1 MNKDNRH
8 ASLTIIVC
16 LAVLNIGATVIGSGG
31 SRESRQANLVH
42 AVSPADLVLQATDPV
57 GDTAKLG
64 FEYDPHVAYV
74 RSSKGEA
81 PIKLPASAKNVN
93 LRVCDYGWHRDRP
106 GELRNLQY
114 EAFDSASAQIGDG
127 SWDLEIAPDT
137 TKPSVR
143 VISPKNGTMVTPG
156 ETIEIVVA
164 GEESQPATTCIR
176 RLTLVDPALN
186 TQSSPETPQKACEG
200 KQSTSEHH
208 FHYTVPR
215 DAEPGLL
222 SFTAAAEDWA
232 KNIGFETFDLIY
244 LPAGLTGVWTTEG
257 RLTKP
262 DEEYGYSIYAAF
274 SFTFNPRTGAVECG
288 TLTKHYCGSARI
300 SFLPGREKGAGGW
313 CAITFTPAANV
324 FKIVAHGLRQ
334 GNELKFLS
342 IKPTGEY
349 IPNRYRKDCPGTEP
363 TFDWTGLFAVG
374 PILPEGITI
383 AMPLM
388 SSHTTVT
395 KHESSRSGF
404 DLNHKVE
411 LYLPR
416 ENR

>member
-8 ASLTIIVC
+8 ASLTIIVY
-16 LAVLNIGATVIGSGG
+16 LAILNIGATVIGSGG

-42 AVSPADLVLQATDPV
+42 VVSPANLVLQATDPV
-57 GDTAKLG
+57 GDTAKL
-64 FEYDPHVAYV
+64 
-74 RSSKGEA
+74 
-81 PIKLPASAKNVN
+81 
-93 LRVCDYGWHRDRP
+93 
-106 GELRNLQY
+106 
-114 EAFDSASAQIGDG
+114 
-127 SWDLEIAPDT
+127 IAPDT

-300 SFLPGREKGAGGW
+300 SFLPGREKGANGGW
-313 CAITFTPAANV
+313 CGITFTPAANV